1 MFNVEAY
8 KKAYK
13 NFIDYLNGYS
23 NSLLVKIGECDRNIS
38 LSEAVDEIKKSHDVN
53 SILNN
58 REFIVSLNPVVLN
71 YYKIIEFFKEND
83 ALDADQVTDAINR
96 ILNIDE
102 IKNFEGIKKNIYE
115 NKSSYETLLSR
126 IKAVI
131 EGNLEDADFVNKMI
145 LESTLSEK
153 DKLLILSGLAY
164 ESTITH
170 EVKEDRENNKKEN
183 RESSIKEDKSKKDKF
198 KKLENL
204 LDVTQLITKYKELSK
219 RVSTYKKELYSYW
232 KDKTSRQLQ
241 YAFSLA
247 KLYNSGELERQD
259 IFNNT
264 LDERM
269 LILLLSC
276 KEYEDLINMSLKGVT
291 DNKLP
296 KSEYDELIYYIN
308 SLEENVTTLD
318 KYDVTKKVKDSDVD
332 VTYESPKVLFL
343 LDKDNNG
350 IIDYSSFTLE
360 DIDKINSLIDK
371 CERKGKNEK
380 SILLHKVKDVDF
392 DVLVGK
398 TSKIICPYV
407 VLNDGSILI
416 LNIATKNKGYDET
429 TGILARYKD
438 KVKAIRS
445 ESTINNLDSLYEEQ
459 EEYRNQIR
467 DNYGVNVSKAEEVK
481 L

>member
-71 YYKIIEFFKEND
+71 YYKIIEFFKENE

-96 ILNIDE
+96 ILDIDE

-115 NKSSYETLLSR
+115 NKSSYESLISR

-131 EGNLEDADFVNKMI
+131 DGNLEDIDFVNKMI

-164 ESTITH
+164 ESTITY
-170 EVKEDRENNKKEN
+170 EVKKDRENNK
-183 RESSIKEDKSKKDKF
+183 ESSIKEDKSKKDKF
-198 KKLENL
+198 KKLDNL
-204 LDVTQLITKYKELSK
+204 LDVTSLITKYKELSK

-247 KLYNSGELERQD
+247 KLYNSGELERKD

-264 LDERM
+264 LNERM

-291 DNKLP
+291 NNKLA
-296 KSEYDELIYYIN
+296 KSEYDELSYYIN
-308 SLEENVTTLD
+308 ALEENVTILD
-318 KYDVTKKVKDSDVD
+318 KYDATKKVKDSDID
-332 VTYESPKVLFL
+332 VTYENPRVLFL
-343 LDKDNNG
+343 LDKNNNG

-407 VLNDGSILI
+407 VLSDGSILI

-429 TGILARYKD
+429 IGILAGYKD
-438 KVKAIRS
+438 KIKAIRS

>member
-38 LSEAVDEIKKSHDVN
+38 LSEVVDEIKKSHDVN

-71 YYKIIEFFKEND
+71 YYKIIEFFKENE

-96 ILNIDE
+96 ILDIDE

-115 NKSSYETLLSR
+115 NKSSYETLISR

-131 EGNLEDADFVNKMI
+131 DGNLEDIDFVNKMI

-164 ESTITH
+164 ESTITY
-170 EVKEDRENNKKEN
+170 EVKKDRENNK
-183 RESSIKEDKSKKDKF
+183 ESSIKEDKSKKDKF
-198 KKLENL
+198 KKLDNL
-204 LDVTQLITKYKELSK
+204 LDVTPLITKYKELSK

-247 KLYNSGELERQD
+247 KLYNSGELERKN

-264 LDERM
+264 LNERM

-291 DNKLP
+291 NNKLA
-296 KSEYDELIYYIN
+296 KSEYDKLSYYIN
-308 SLEENVTTLD
+308 ALEENVTILD
-318 KYDVTKKVKDSDVD
+318 KYDATKKVKDSDID
-332 VTYESPKVLFL
+332 VTYENPRVLFL

-407 VLNDGSILI
+407 VLSDGSILI

-429 TGILARYKD
+429 IGILAVYKD
-438 KVKAIRS
+438 KIKAIRS

>member
-71 YYKIIEFFKEND
+71 YYKIIEFFKENE

-96 ILNIDE
+96 ILDIDE

-115 NKSSYETLLSR
+115 NKSSYETLISR

-131 EGNLEDADFVNKMI
+131 DGNLEDIDFVNKMI

-164 ESTITH
+164 ESTITY
-170 EVKEDRENNKKEN
+170 EVKKDRENNK
-183 RESSIKEDKSKKDKF
+183 ESSIKEDKSKKDKF
-198 KKLENL
+198 KKLDNL
-204 LDVTQLITKYKELSK
+204 LDVTSLITKYKELSK

-247 KLYNSGELERQD
+247 KLYNSGELERKD

-264 LDERM
+264 LNERM

-291 DNKLP
+291 DNKLA
-296 KSEYDELIYYIN
+296 KSEYDELSYYIN
-308 SLEENVTTLD
+308 ALEENVTILD
-318 KYDVTKKVKDSDVD
+318 KYDATKKVKDSDID
-332 VTYESPKVLFL
+332 VTYENPRVLFL

-407 VLNDGSILI
+407 VLSDGSILI

-429 TGILARYKD
+429 IGILAGYKD
-438 KVKAIRS
+438 KIKAIRS

>member
-71 YYKIIEFFKEND
+71 YYKIIEFFKENE

-96 ILNIDE
+96 ILDIDE

-115 NKSSYETLLSR
+115 NKSSYETLISR

-131 EGNLEDADFVNKMI
+131 DGNLEDIDFVNKMI

-164 ESTITH
+164 ESTITY
-170 EVKEDRENNKKEN
+170 EVKKDRENNK
-183 RESSIKEDKSKKDKF
+183 ESSIKEDKSKKDKF
-198 KKLENL
+198 KKLDNL
-204 LDVTQLITKYKELSK
+204 LDVTSLITKYKELSK

-247 KLYNSGELERQD
+247 KLYNSGELERKD

-264 LDERM
+264 LNERM

-291 DNKLP
+291 NNKLA
-296 KSEYDELIYYIN
+296 KSEYDELSYYIN
-308 SLEENVTTLD
+308 ALEENVTILD
-318 KYDVTKKVKDSDVD
+318 KYDATKKVKDSDID
-332 VTYESPKVLFL
+332 VTYENPRVLFL

-407 VLNDGSILI
+407 VLSDGSILI

-429 TGILARYKD
+429 IGILAGYKD
-438 KVKAIRS
+438 KIKAIRS
-445 ESTINNLDSLYEEQ
+445 ESNINNLDSLYEEQ

>member
-71 YYKIIEFFKEND
+71 YYKIIEFFKENE

-96 ILNIDE
+96 ILDIDE

-115 NKSSYETLLSR
+115 NKSSYESLISR

-131 EGNLEDADFVNKMI
+131 DGNLEDIDFVNKMI

-164 ESTITH
+164 ESTITY
-170 EVKEDRENNKKEN
+170 EVKKDRENNK
-183 RESSIKEDKSKKDKF
+183 ESSIKEDKSKKDKF
-198 KKLENL
+198 KKLDNL
-204 LDVTQLITKYKELSK
+204 LDVTPLITKYKELSK

-247 KLYNSGELERQD
+247 KLYNSGELERKD

-264 LDERM
+264 LNERM

-291 DNKLP
+291 NNKLA
-296 KSEYDELIYYIN
+296 KSEYDELSYYIN
-308 SLEENVTTLD
+308 ALEENVTILD
-318 KYDVTKKVKDSDVD
+318 KYDATKKVKDSDID
-332 VTYESPKVLFL
+332 VTYENPRVLFL

-407 VLNDGSILI
+407 VLSDGSILI

-429 TGILARYKD
+429 IGILAGYKD
-438 KVKAIRS
+438 KIKAIRS

>member
-71 YYKIIEFFKEND
+71 YYKIIEFFKENE

-96 ILNIDE
+96 ILDIDE

-115 NKSSYETLLSR
+115 NKSSYETLISR

-131 EGNLEDADFVNKMI
+131 DGNLEDIDFVNKMI

-164 ESTITH
+164 ESTITY
-170 EVKEDRENNKKEN
+170 EVKKDRENNK
-183 RESSIKEDKSKKDKF
+183 ESSIKEDKSKKDKF
-198 KKLENL
+198 KKLDNL
-204 LDVTQLITKYKELSK
+204 LDVTPLITKYKELSK

-247 KLYNSGELERQD
+247 KLYNSGELERKD

-264 LDERM
+264 LNERM

-291 DNKLP
+291 DNKLA
-296 KSEYDELIYYIN
+296 KSEYDELSYYIN
-308 SLEENVTTLD
+308 ALEENVTILD
-318 KYDVTKKVKDSDVD
+318 KYDATKKVKDSDID
-332 VTYESPKVLFL
+332 VTYENPKVLFL

-407 VLNDGSILI
+407 VLSDGSILI

-429 TGILARYKD
+429 IGILAGYKD
-438 KVKAIRS
+438 KIKAIRS

-481 L
+481 LWN

>member
-71 YYKIIEFFKEND
+71 YYKIIEFFKENE

-96 ILNIDE
+96 ILDIDE

-115 NKSSYETLLSR
+115 NKSSYETLISR

-131 EGNLEDADFVNKMI
+131 DGNLEDIDFVNKMI

-164 ESTITH
+164 ESTITY
-170 EVKEDRENNKKEN
+170 EVKKDRENNK
-183 RESSIKEDKSKKDKF
+183 ESSIKEDKSKKDKF
-198 KKLENL
+198 KKLDNL
-204 LDVTQLITKYKELSK
+204 LDVTSLITKYKELSK
-219 RVSTYKKELYSYW
+219 RVSAYKKELYSYW

-247 KLYNSGELERQD
+247 KLYNSGELERKD

-264 LDERM
+264 LNERM

-291 DNKLP
+291 DNKLA
-296 KSEYDELIYYIN
+296 KSEYDELSYYIN
-308 SLEENVTTLD
+308 ALEENVTILD
-318 KYDVTKKVKDSDVD
+318 KYDATKKVKDSDID
-332 VTYESPKVLFL
+332 VTYENPKVLFL
-343 LDKDNNG
+343 LDKNNNG

-407 VLNDGSILI
+407 VLSDGSILI

-429 TGILARYKD
+429 IGILAGYKD
-438 KVKAIRS
+438 KIKAIRS

>member
-71 YYKIIEFFKEND
+71 YYKIIEFFKENE

-96 ILNIDE
+96 ILDIDE

-115 NKSSYETLLSR
+115 NKSSYETLISR

-131 EGNLEDADFVNKMI
+131 DGNLEDIDFVNKMI

-164 ESTITH
+164 ESTITY
-170 EVKEDRENNKKEN
+170 EVKKDRENNK
-183 RESSIKEDKSKKDKF
+183 ESSIKEDKSKKDKF
-198 KKLENL
+198 KKLDNL
-204 LDVTQLITKYKELSK
+204 LDVTSLITKYKELSK

-247 KLYNSGELERQD
+247 KLYNSGELERKD

-264 LDERM
+264 LNERM

-291 DNKLP
+291 NNKLA
-296 KSEYDELIYYIN
+296 KSEYDELSYYIN
-308 SLEENVTTLD
+308 ALEENVTILD
-318 KYDVTKKVKDSDVD
+318 KYDATKKVKDSDID
-332 VTYESPKVLFL
+332 VTYENPKVLFL
-343 LDKDNNG
+343 LDKNNNG

-407 VLNDGSILI
+407 VLSDGSILI

-429 TGILARYKD
+429 IGILAGYKD
-438 KVKAIRS
+438 KIKAIRS

-467 DNYGVNVSKAEEVK
+467 NNYGVNVSKAEEVK

>member
-71 YYKIIEFFKEND
+71 YYKIIEFFKENE

-96 ILNIDE
+96 ILDIDE

-115 NKSSYETLLSR
+115 NKSSYETLISR

-131 EGNLEDADFVNKMI
+131 DGNLEDIDFVNKMI

-164 ESTITH
+164 ESTITY
-170 EVKEDRENNKKEN
+170 EVKKDRENNK
-183 RESSIKEDKSKKDKF
+183 ESSIKEDKSKKDKF
-198 KKLENL
+198 KKLDNL
-204 LDVTQLITKYKELSK
+204 LDVTSLITKYKELSK

-247 KLYNSGELERQD
+247 KLYNSGELERKD

-264 LDERM
+264 LNERM

-291 DNKLP
+291 DNKLA
-296 KSEYDELIYYIN
+296 KSEYDELSYYIN
-308 SLEENVTTLD
+308 ALEENVTILD
-318 KYDVTKKVKDSDVD
+318 KYDATKKVKDSDID
-332 VTYESPKVLFL
+332 VTYENPKVLFL
-343 LDKDNNG
+343 LDKNNNG

-407 VLNDGSILI
+407 VLSDGSILI

-429 TGILARYKD
+429 IGILAGYKD
-438 KVKAIRS
+438 KIKAIRS

>member
-71 YYKIIEFFKEND
+71 YYKIIEFFKENE

-96 ILNIDE
+96 ILDIDE

-115 NKSSYETLLSR
+115 NKSSYETLISR

-131 EGNLEDADFVNKMI
+131 DGNLEDIDFVNKMI

-164 ESTITH
+164 ESTITY
-170 EVKEDRENNKKEN
+170 EVKKDRENNK
-183 RESSIKEDKSKKDKF
+183 ESSIKEDKSKKDKF
-198 KKLENL
+198 KKLDNL
-204 LDVTQLITKYKELSK
+204 LDVTSLITKYKELSK

-247 KLYNSGELERQD
+247 KLYNSGELERKD

-291 DNKLP
+291 NNKLA
-296 KSEYDELIYYIN
+296 KSEYDKLSYYIN
-308 SLEENVTTLD
+308 ALEENVTILD
-318 KYDVTKKVKDSDVD
+318 KYDATKKVKDSDID
-332 VTYESPKVLFL
+332 VTYENPKVLFL
-343 LDKDNNG
+343 LDKNNNG

-407 VLNDGSILI
+407 VLSDGSILI

-429 TGILARYKD
+429 IGILAGYKD
-438 KVKAIRS
+438 KIKAIRS
-445 ESTINNLDSLYEEQ
+445 ESNINNLDSLYEEQ

>member
-71 YYKIIEFFKEND
+71 YYKIIEFFKENE

-96 ILNIDE
+96 ILDIDE

-115 NKSSYETLLSR
+115 NKSSYESLISR

-131 EGNLEDADFVNKMI
+131 DGNLEDIDFVNKMI

-164 ESTITH
+164 ESTITY
-170 EVKEDRENNKKEN
+170 EVKKDRENNK
-183 RESSIKEDKSKKDKF
+183 ESSIKEDKSKKDKF
-198 KKLENL
+198 KKLDNL
-204 LDVTQLITKYKELSK
+204 LDVTSLITKYKELSK

-247 KLYNSGELERQD
+247 KLYNSGELERKD

-291 DNKLP
+291 NNKLA
-296 KSEYDELIYYIN
+296 KSEYDKLSYYIN
-308 SLEENVTTLD
+308 ALEENVTILD
-318 KYDVTKKVKDSDVD
+318 KYDATKKVKDSDID
-332 VTYESPKVLFL
+332 VTYENPRVLFL

-407 VLNDGSILI
+407 VLSDGSILI

-429 TGILARYKD
+429 IGILAGYKD
-438 KVKAIRS
+438 KIKAIRS
-445 ESTINNLDSLYEEQ
+445 ESNINNLDSLYEEQ

>member
-71 YYKIIEFFKEND
+71 YYKIIEFFKENE

-96 ILNIDE
+96 ILDIDE

-115 NKSSYETLLSR
+115 NKSSYETLISR

-131 EGNLEDADFVNKMI
+131 DGNLEDIDFVNKMI

-164 ESTITH
+164 ESTITY
-170 EVKEDRENNKKEN
+170 EVKKDRENNK
-183 RESSIKEDKSKKDKF
+183 ESSIKEDKSKKDKF
-198 KKLENL
+198 KKLDNL
-204 LDVTQLITKYKELSK
+204 LDVTPLITKYKELSK

-247 KLYNSGELERQD
+247 KLYNSGELERKD

-264 LDERM
+264 LNERM

-291 DNKLP
+291 NNKLA
-296 KSEYDELIYYIN
+296 KSEYDELSYYIN
-308 SLEENVTTLD
+308 ALEENVTILD
-318 KYDVTKKVKDSDVD
+318 KYDATKKVKDSDID
-332 VTYESPKVLFL
+332 VTYENPKVLFL

-407 VLNDGSILI
+407 VLSDGSILI

-429 TGILARYKD
+429 IGILAGYKD
-438 KVKAIRS
+438 KIKAIRS

>member
-1 MFNVEAY
+1 MFYVEAY

-71 YYKIIEFFKEND
+71 YYKIIEFFKENE

-96 ILNIDE
+96 ILDIDE

-115 NKSSYETLLSR
+115 NKSSYETLISR

-131 EGNLEDADFVNKMI
+131 DGNLEDIDFVNKMI

-164 ESTITH
+164 ESTITY
-170 EVKEDRENNKKEN
+170 EVKKDRENNK
-183 RESSIKEDKSKKDKF
+183 ESSIKEDKSKKDKF
-198 KKLENL
+198 KKLDNL
-204 LDVTQLITKYKELSK
+204 LDVTSLITKYKELSK

-247 KLYNSGELERQD
+247 KLYNSGELERKD

-264 LDERM
+264 LNERM

-291 DNKLP
+291 NNKLA
-296 KSEYDELIYYIN
+296 KSEYDELSYYIN
-308 SLEENVTTLD
+308 ALEENVTILD
-318 KYDVTKKVKDSDVD
+318 KYDATKKVKDSDID
-332 VTYESPKVLFL
+332 VTYENPKVLFL
-343 LDKDNNG
+343 LDKNNNG

-407 VLNDGSILI
+407 VLSDGSILI

-429 TGILARYKD
+429 IGILAGYKD
-438 KVKAIRS
+438 KIKAIRS

>member
-71 YYKIIEFFKEND
+71 YYKIIEFFKENE

-96 ILNIDE
+96 ILDIDE

-115 NKSSYETLLSR
+115 NKSSYETLISR

-131 EGNLEDADFVNKMI
+131 DGNLEDIDFVNKMI

-164 ESTITH
+164 ESTITY
-170 EVKEDRENNKKEN
+170 EVKKDRENNK
-183 RESSIKEDKSKKDKF
+183 ESSIKEDKSKKDKF
-198 KKLENL
+198 KKLDNL
-204 LDVTQLITKYKELSK
+204 LDVTSLIMKYKELSK

-247 KLYNSGELERQD
+247 KLYNSGELERKD

-264 LDERM
+264 LNERM

-291 DNKLP
+291 NNKLA
-296 KSEYDELIYYIN
+296 KSEYDELSYYIN
-308 SLEENVTTLD
+308 ALEENVTILD
-318 KYDVTKKVKDSDVD
+318 KYDATKKVKDSDID
-332 VTYESPKVLFL
+332 VTYENPRVLFL

-407 VLNDGSILI
+407 VLSDGSILI

-429 TGILARYKD
+429 IGILAGYKD
-438 KVKAIRS
+438 KIKAIRS
-445 ESTINNLDSLYEEQ
+445 ESNINNLDSLYEEQ

>member
-71 YYKIIEFFKEND
+71 YYKIIEFFKENE

-96 ILNIDE
+96 ILDIDE

-115 NKSSYETLLSR
+115 NKSSYETLISR

-131 EGNLEDADFVNKMI
+131 DGNLEDIDFVNKMI

-164 ESTITH
+164 ESTITY
-170 EVKEDRENNKKEN
+170 EVKKDRENNK
-183 RESSIKEDKSKKDKF
+183 ESSIKEDKSKKDKF
-198 KKLENL
+198 KKLDNL
-204 LDVTQLITKYKELSK
+204 LDVTPLITKYKELSK

-247 KLYNSGELERQD
+247 KLYNSGELERKD

-264 LDERM
+264 LNERM

-291 DNKLP
+291 NNKLA
-296 KSEYDELIYYIN
+296 KSEYDELSYYIN
-308 SLEENVTTLD
+308 ALEENVTILD
-318 KYDVTKKVKDSDVD
+318 KYDATKKVKDSDID
-332 VTYESPKVLFL
+332 VTYENPRVLFL

-407 VLNDGSILI
+407 VLSDGSILI

-429 TGILARYKD
+429 IGILAGYKD
-438 KVKAIRS
+438 KIKAIRS

>member
-71 YYKIIEFFKEND
+71 YYKIIEFFKENE

-96 ILNIDE
+96 ILDIDE

-115 NKSSYETLLSR
+115 NKSSYETLISR

-131 EGNLEDADFVNKMI
+131 DGNLEDIDFVNKMI

-164 ESTITH
+164 ESTITY
-170 EVKEDRENNKKEN
+170 EVKKDRENNK
-183 RESSIKEDKSKKDKF
+183 ESSIKEDKSKKDKF
-198 KKLENL
+198 KKLDNL
-204 LDVTQLITKYKELSK
+204 LDVTPLITKYKELSK

-247 KLYNSGELERQD
+247 KLYNSGELERKD

-264 LDERM
+264 LNERM

-291 DNKLP
+291 NNKLA
-296 KSEYDELIYYIN
+296 KSEYDELSYYIN
-308 SLEENVTTLD
+308 ALEENVTILD
-318 KYDVTKKVKDSDVD
+318 KYDATKKVKDSDID
-332 VTYESPKVLFL
+332 VTYENPRVLFL

-398 TSKIICPYV
+398 TSKMICPYV
-407 VLNDGSILI
+407 VLSDGSILI

-429 TGILARYKD
+429 IGILAGYKD
-438 KVKAIRS
+438 KIKAIRS

>member
-71 YYKIIEFFKEND
+71 YYKIIEFFKENE

-96 ILNIDE
+96 ILDIDE

-115 NKSSYETLLSR
+115 NKSSYETLISR

-131 EGNLEDADFVNKMI
+131 DGNLEDIDFVNKMI
-145 LESTLSEK
+145 LESALSEK

-164 ESTITH
+164 ESTITY
-170 EVKEDRENNKKEN
+170 EVKKDRENNK
-183 RESSIKEDKSKKDKF
+183 ESSIKEDKSKKDKF
-198 KKLENL
+198 KKLDNL
-204 LDVTQLITKYKELSK
+204 LDVTSLITKYKELSK

-247 KLYNSGELERQD
+247 KLYNSGELERKD

-264 LDERM
+264 LNERM

-291 DNKLP
+291 DNKLA
-296 KSEYDELIYYIN
+296 KSEYDELSYYIN
-308 SLEENVTTLD
+308 ALEENVTILD
-318 KYDVTKKVKDSDVD
+318 KYDATKKVKDSDID
-332 VTYESPKVLFL
+332 VTYENPRVLFL

-407 VLNDGSILI
+407 VLSDGSILI

-429 TGILARYKD
+429 IGILAGYKD
-438 KVKAIRS
+438 KIKAIRS

>member
-71 YYKIIEFFKEND
+71 YYKIIEFFKENE

-96 ILNIDE
+96 ILDIDE

-115 NKSSYETLLSR
+115 NKSSYETLISR

-131 EGNLEDADFVNKMI
+131 DGNLEDIDFVNKMI

-164 ESTITH
+164 ESTITY
-170 EVKEDRENNKKEN
+170 EVKKDRENNK
-183 RESSIKEDKSKKDKF
+183 ESSIKEDKSKKDKF
-198 KKLENL
+198 KKLDNL
-204 LDVTQLITKYKELSK
+204 LDVTSLITKYKELSK

-247 KLYNSGELERQD
+247 KLYNSGELERKD

-291 DNKLP
+291 NNKLA
-296 KSEYDELIYYIN
+296 KSEYDKLSYYIN
-308 SLEENVTTLD
+308 ALEENVTILD
-318 KYDVTKKVKDSDVD
+318 KYDATKKVKDSDID
-332 VTYESPKVLFL
+332 VTYENPKVLFL
-343 LDKDNNG
+343 LDKNNNG

-407 VLNDGSILI
+407 VLSDGLILI

-429 TGILARYKD
+429 IGILAGYKD
-438 KVKAIRS
+438 KIKAIRS
-445 ESTINNLDSLYEEQ
+445 ESNINNLDSLYEEQ

>member
-71 YYKIIEFFKEND
+71 YYKIIEFFKENE

-96 ILNIDE
+96 ILDIDE

-115 NKSSYETLLSR
+115 NKSSYETLISR

-131 EGNLEDADFVNKMI
+131 DGNLEDIDFVNKMI

-164 ESTITH
+164 ESTITY
-170 EVKEDRENNKKEN
+170 EVKKDRENNK
-183 RESSIKEDKSKKDKF
+183 ESSIKEDKSKKDKF
-198 KKLENL
+198 KKLDNL
-204 LDVTQLITKYKELSK
+204 LDVTSLITKYKELSK

-247 KLYNSGELERQD
+247 KLYNSGELERKD

-264 LDERM
+264 LNERM

-291 DNKLP
+291 NNKLA
-296 KSEYDELIYYIN
+296 KSEYDELSYYIN
-308 SLEENVTTLD
+308 ALEENVTILD
-318 KYDVTKKVKDSDVD
+318 KYDATKKVKDSDID
-332 VTYESPKVLFL
+332 VTYENPKVLFL
-343 LDKDNNG
+343 LDKNNNG

-407 VLNDGSILI
+407 VLSDGSILI

-429 TGILARYKD
+429 IGILAGYKD
-438 KVKAIRS
+438 KIKAIRS

>member
-38 LSEAVDEIKKSHDVN
+38 LSEAVDDIKKSHDVN

-71 YYKIIEFFKEND
+71 YYKIIEFFKENE

-96 ILNIDE
+96 ILDIDE

-115 NKSSYETLLSR
+115 NKSSYETLISR

-131 EGNLEDADFVNKMI
+131 DGNLEDIDFVNKMI

-164 ESTITH
+164 ESTITY
-170 EVKEDRENNKKEN
+170 EVKKDRENNK
-183 RESSIKEDKSKKDKF
+183 ESSIKEDKSKKDKF
-198 KKLENL
+198 KKLDNL
-204 LDVTQLITKYKELSK
+204 LDVTPLITKYKELSK

-247 KLYNSGELERQD
+247 KLYNSGELERKD

-264 LDERM
+264 LNERM

-291 DNKLP
+291 NNKLA
-296 KSEYDELIYYIN
+296 KSEYDELSYYIN
-308 SLEENVTTLD
+308 ALEENVTILD
-318 KYDVTKKVKDSDVD
+318 KYDATKKVKDSDID
-332 VTYESPKVLFL
+332 VTYENPKVLFL

-407 VLNDGSILI
+407 VLSDGSILI

-429 TGILARYKD
+429 IGILAGYKD
-438 KVKAIRS
+438 KIKAIRS

>member
-71 YYKIIEFFKEND
+71 YYKIIEFFKENE

-96 ILNIDE
+96 ILDIDE

-115 NKSSYETLLSR
+115 NKSSYETLISR

-131 EGNLEDADFVNKMI
+131 DGNLEDIDFVNKMI

-164 ESTITH
+164 ESTITY
-170 EVKEDRENNKKEN
+170 EVKKDRENNK
-183 RESSIKEDKSKKDKF
+183 ESSIKEDKSKKDKF
-198 KKLENL
+198 KKLDNL
-204 LDVTQLITKYKELSK
+204 LDVTSLITKYKELSK

-247 KLYNSGELERQD
+247 KLYNSGELERKD

-264 LDERM
+264 LNERM

-291 DNKLP
+291 NNKLA
-296 KSEYDELIYYIN
+296 KSEYDELSYYIN
-308 SLEENVTTLD
+308 ALEENVTILD
-318 KYDVTKKVKDSDVD
+318 KYDVTKKVKDSDID
-332 VTYESPKVLFL
+332 VTYENPRVLFL

-407 VLNDGSILI
+407 VLSDGSILI

-429 TGILARYKD
+429 IGILAGYKD
-438 KVKAIRS
+438 KIKAIRS

>member
-71 YYKIIEFFKEND
+71 YYKIIEFFKENE

-96 ILNIDE
+96 ILDIDE

-115 NKSSYETLLSR
+115 NKSSYESLISR

-131 EGNLEDADFVNKMI
+131 DGNLEDIDFVNKMI

-164 ESTITH
+164 ESTITY
-170 EVKEDRENNKKEN
+170 EVKKDRENNK
-183 RESSIKEDKSKKDKF
+183 ESSIKEDKSKKDKF
-198 KKLENL
+198 KKLDNL
-204 LDVTQLITKYKELSK
+204 LDVTPLITKYKELSK

-247 KLYNSGELERQD
+247 KLYNSGELERKD

-264 LDERM
+264 LNERM

-291 DNKLP
+291 NNKLA
-296 KSEYDELIYYIN
+296 KSEYDELSYYIN
-308 SLEENVTTLD
+308 ALEENVTILD
-318 KYDVTKKVKDSDVD
+318 KYDATKKVKDSDID
-332 VTYESPKVLFL
+332 VTYENPKVLFL
-343 LDKDNNG
+343 LDKNNNG

-407 VLNDGSILI
+407 VLSDGSILI

-429 TGILARYKD
+429 IGILAGYKD
-438 KVKAIRS
+438 KIKAIRS

>member
-71 YYKIIEFFKEND
+71 YYKIIEFFKENE

-96 ILNIDE
+96 ILDIDE

-115 NKSSYETLLSR
+115 NKSSYESLISR

-131 EGNLEDADFVNKMI
+131 DGNLEDIDFVNKMI

-164 ESTITH
+164 ESTITY
-170 EVKEDRENNKKEN
+170 EVKKDRENNK
-183 RESSIKEDKSKKDKF
+183 ESCIKEDKSKKDKF
-198 KKLENL
+198 KKLDNL
-204 LDVTQLITKYKELSK
+204 LDVTSLITKYKELSK

-247 KLYNSGELERQD
+247 KLYNSGELERKD

-264 LDERM
+264 LNERM

-291 DNKLP
+291 NNKLA
-296 KSEYDELIYYIN
+296 KSEYDELSYYIN
-308 SLEENVTTLD
+308 ALEENVTILD
-318 KYDVTKKVKDSDVD
+318 KYDATKKVKDSDID
-332 VTYESPKVLFL
+332 VTYENPRVLFL

-392 DVLVGK
+392 DVLIGK

-407 VLNDGSILI
+407 VLSDGSILI

-429 TGILARYKD
+429 IGILAGYKD
-438 KVKAIRS
+438 KIKAIRS

>member
-23 NSLLVKIGECDRNIS
+23 NSLLVKIGECERNIS

-83 ALDADQVTDAINR
+83 ALDADQVTDAISR

-131 EGNLEDADFVNKMI
+131 DGNLEDIDFVNKMI
-145 LESTLSEK
+145 LESSLSEK

-164 ESTITH
+164 ESTIIH
-170 EVKEDRENNKKEN
+170 EVKKDKEDNKKEN
-183 RESSIKEDKSKKDKF
+183 KQKKDKF
-198 KKLENL
+198 KKIENL
-204 LDVTQLITKYKELSK
+204 VDITPLITKYKELSK
-219 RVSTYKKELYSYW
+219 RVSVYKKELYSYW

-264 LDERM
+264 LNERM

-276 KEYEDLINMSLKGVT
+276 KEYEDLINMSLKSSN
-291 DNKLP
+291 DNKVS
-296 KSEYDELIYYIN
+296 KSDYDELTYYIN
-308 SLEENVTTLD
+308 ALEENVTILD
-318 KYDVTKKVKDSDVD
+318 KYDATKKVKDSDID
-332 VTYESPKVLFL
+332 VTYENPKVLFL

-392 DVLVGK
+392 DVLVGR

-407 VLNDGSILI
+407 VLSDGSILI
-416 LNIATKNKGYDET
+416 LNIATKNKGYGET
-429 TGILARYKD
+429 INILAGYKD
-438 KVKAIRS
+438 KIKAIKNS
-445 ESTINNLDSLYEEQ
+445 SIDSLYEEQ

>member
-71 YYKIIEFFKEND
+71 YYKIIEFFKENE

-96 ILNIDE
+96 ILDIDE

-115 NKSSYETLLSR
+115 NKSSYETLISR

-131 EGNLEDADFVNKMI
+131 DGNLEDIDFVNKMI

-164 ESTITH
+164 ESTITY
-170 EVKEDRENNKKEN
+170 EVKKDRENNK
-183 RESSIKEDKSKKDKF
+183 ESSIKEDKSKKDKF
-198 KKLENL
+198 KKLDNL
-204 LDVTQLITKYKELSK
+204 LDVTSLITKYKELSK

-247 KLYNSGELERQD
+247 KLYNSGELERKD

-291 DNKLP
+291 NNKLA
-296 KSEYDELIYYIN
+296 KSEYDELSYYIN
-308 SLEENVTTLD
+308 ALEENVTILD
-318 KYDVTKKVKDSDVD
+318 KYDATKKVKDSDID
-332 VTYESPKVLFL
+332 VTYENPKVLFL
-343 LDKDNNG
+343 LDKNNNG

-407 VLNDGSILI
+407 VLSDGSILI

-429 TGILARYKD
+429 IGILAGYKD
-438 KVKAIRS
+438 KIKAIRS

>member
-71 YYKIIEFFKEND
+71 YYKIIEFFKENE

-96 ILNIDE
+96 ILDIDE

-115 NKSSYETLLSR
+115 NKSSYETLISR

-131 EGNLEDADFVNKMI
+131 DGNLEDIDFVNKMI

-164 ESTITH
+164 ESTITY
-170 EVKEDRENNKKEN
+170 EVKKDRENNK
-183 RESSIKEDKSKKDKF
+183 ESSIKEDKSKKDKF
-198 KKLENL
+198 KKLDNL
-204 LDVTQLITKYKELSK
+204 LDVTSLITKYKELSK

-247 KLYNSGELERQD
+247 KLYNSGELERKD

-264 LDERM
+264 LNERM

-291 DNKLP
+291 NNKLA
-296 KSEYDELIYYIN
+296 KSEYDKLSYYIN
-308 SLEENVTTLD
+308 ALEENVTILD
-318 KYDVTKKVKDSDVD
+318 KYDATKKVKDSDID
-332 VTYESPKVLFL
+332 VTYENPRVLFL

-407 VLNDGSILI
+407 VLSDGSILI

-429 TGILARYKD
+429 IGILAGYKD
-438 KVKAIRS
+438 KIKAIRS

>member
-71 YYKIIEFFKEND
+71 YYKIIEFFKENE

-96 ILNIDE
+96 ILDIDE

-115 NKSSYETLLSR
+115 NKSSYETLISR
-126 IKAVI
+126 IKAI
-131 EGNLEDADFVNKMI
+131 IDGNLEDIDFVNKMI

-164 ESTITH
+164 ESTITY
-170 EVKEDRENNKKEN
+170 EVKKDRENNK
-183 RESSIKEDKSKKDKF
+183 ESSIKEDKSKKDKF
-198 KKLENL
+198 KKLDNL
-204 LDVTQLITKYKELSK
+204 LDVTSLITKYKELSK

-247 KLYNSGELERQD
+247 KLYNSGELERKD

-264 LDERM
+264 LNERM

-291 DNKLP
+291 NNKLA
-296 KSEYDELIYYIN
+296 KSEYDELSYYIN
-308 SLEENVTTLD
+308 ALEENVTILD
-318 KYDVTKKVKDSDVD
+318 KYDATKKVKDSDID
-332 VTYESPKVLFL
+332 VTYENPRVLFL

-407 VLNDGSILI
+407 VLSDGSILI

-429 TGILARYKD
+429 IGILAGYKD
-438 KVKAIRS
+438 KIKAIRS
-445 ESTINNLDSLYEEQ
+445 ESNINNLDSLYEEQ

>member
-71 YYKIIEFFKEND
+71 YYKIIEFFKENE

-96 ILNIDE
+96 ILDIDE

-115 NKSSYETLLSR
+115 NKSSYETLISR

-131 EGNLEDADFVNKMI
+131 DGNLEDIDFVNKMI

-153 DKLLILSGLAY
+153 DKLLILSGFAY
-164 ESTITH
+164 ESTITY
-170 EVKEDRENNKKEN
+170 EVKKDRENNK
-183 RESSIKEDKSKKDKF
+183 ESSIKEDKSKKDKF
-198 KKLENL
+198 KKLDNL
-204 LDVTQLITKYKELSK
+204 LDVTSLITKYKELSK

-247 KLYNSGELERQD
+247 KLYNSGELERKD

-264 LDERM
+264 LNERM

-291 DNKLP
+291 DNKLA
-296 KSEYDELIYYIN
+296 KSEYDELSYYIN
-308 SLEENVTTLD
+308 ALEENVTILD
-318 KYDVTKKVKDSDVD
+318 KYDATKKVKDSDID
-332 VTYESPKVLFL
+332 VTYENPRVLFL

-407 VLNDGSILI
+407 VLSDGSILI

-429 TGILARYKD
+429 IGILAGYKD
-438 KVKAIRS
+438 KIKAIRS

>member
-71 YYKIIEFFKEND
+71 YYKIIEFFKENE

-96 ILNIDE
+96 ILDIDE

-115 NKSSYETLLSR
+115 NKSSYESLISR

-131 EGNLEDADFVNKMI
+131 DGNLEDIDFVNKMI

-164 ESTITH
+164 ESTITY
-170 EVKEDRENNKKEN
+170 EVKKDRENNK
-183 RESSIKEDKSKKDKF
+183 ESSIKEDKSKKDKF
-198 KKLENL
+198 KKLDNL
-204 LDVTQLITKYKELSK
+204 LDVTSLITKYKELSK

-247 KLYNSGELERQD
+247 KLYNSGELERKD

-264 LDERM
+264 LNERM

-291 DNKLP
+291 NNKLA
-296 KSEYDELIYYIN
+296 KSEYDELSYYIN
-308 SLEENVTTLD
+308 ALEENVTILD
-318 KYDVTKKVKDSDVD
+318 KYDATKKVKDSDID
-332 VTYESPKVLFL
+332 VTYENPRVLFL

-407 VLNDGSILI
+407 VLSDGSILI

-429 TGILARYKD
+429 IGILAGYKD
-438 KVKAIRS
+438 KIKAIRS

>member
-71 YYKIIEFFKEND
+71 YYKIIEFFKENE

-96 ILNIDE
+96 ILDIDE

-115 NKSSYETLLSR
+115 NKSSYETLISR

-131 EGNLEDADFVNKMI
+131 DGNLEDIDFVNKMI

-164 ESTITH
+164 ESTITY
-170 EVKEDRENNKKEN
+170 EVKKDRENNK
-183 RESSIKEDKSKKDKF
+183 ESSIKEDKSKKDKF
-198 KKLENL
+198 KKLDNL
-204 LDVTQLITKYKELSK
+204 LDVTSLITKYKELSK

-247 KLYNSGELERQD
+247 KLYNSGELERKD

-264 LDERM
+264 LNERM

-291 DNKLP
+291 NNKLA
-296 KSEYDELIYYIN
+296 KSEYDELSYYIN
-308 SLEENVTTLD
+308 ALEENVTILD
-318 KYDVTKKVKDSDVD
+318 KYDATKKVKDSDID
-332 VTYESPKVLFL
+332 VTYENPKVLFL
-343 LDKDNNG
+343 LDKDNKG

-407 VLNDGSILI
+407 VLSDGSILI

-429 TGILARYKD
+429 IGILAGYKD
-438 KVKAIRS
+438 KIKAIRS

>member
-71 YYKIIEFFKEND
+71 YYKIIEFFKENE

-96 ILNIDE
+96 ILDIDE

-115 NKSSYETLLSR
+115 NKSSYETLISR

-131 EGNLEDADFVNKMI
+131 DGNLEDIDFVNKMI

-164 ESTITH
+164 ESTITY
-170 EVKEDRENNKKEN
+170 EVKKDRENNK
-183 RESSIKEDKSKKDKF
+183 ESSIKEDKSKKDKF
-198 KKLENL
+198 KKLDNL
-204 LDVTQLITKYKELSK
+204 LDVTPLITKYKELSK

-247 KLYNSGELERQD
+247 KLYNSGELERKD

-264 LDERM
+264 LNERM

-291 DNKLP
+291 DNKLA
-296 KSEYDELIYYIN
+296 KSEYDELSYYIN
-308 SLEENVTTLD
+308 ALEENVTILD
-318 KYDVTKKVKDSDVD
+318 KYDATKKVKDSDID
-332 VTYESPKVLFL
+332 VTYENPKVLFL
-343 LDKDNNG
+343 LDKNNNG

-407 VLNDGSILI
+407 VLSDGSILI

-429 TGILARYKD
+429 IGILAGYKD
-438 KVKAIRS
+438 KIKAIRS

-467 DNYGVNVSKAEEVK
+467 DNYGVNVSKVEEVK

>member
-71 YYKIIEFFKEND
+71 YYKIIEFFKENE

-96 ILNIDE
+96 ILDIDE

-115 NKSSYETLLSR
+115 NKSSYETLISR

-131 EGNLEDADFVNKMI
+131 DGNLEDIDFVNKMI

-164 ESTITH
+164 ESTITY
-170 EVKEDRENNKKEN
+170 EVKKDRENNK
-183 RESSIKEDKSKKDKF
+183 ESSIKEDKSKKDKF
-198 KKLENL
+198 KKLDNL
-204 LDVTQLITKYKELSK
+204 LDVTSLITKYKELSK

-247 KLYNSGELERQD
+247 KLYNSGELERKD

-264 LDERM
+264 LNERM

-291 DNKLP
+291 NNKLA
-296 KSEYDELIYYIN
+296 KSEYDELSYYIN
-308 SLEENVTTLD
+308 ALEENVTILD
-318 KYDVTKKVKDSDVD
+318 KYDATKKVKDSDID
-332 VTYESPKVLFL
+332 VTYENPKVLFL

-407 VLNDGSILI
+407 VLSDGSILI

-429 TGILARYKD
+429 IGILARYKD
-438 KVKAIRS
+438 KIKAIRS

>member
-71 YYKIIEFFKEND
+71 YYKIIEFFKENE

-96 ILNIDE
+96 ILDIDE

-115 NKSSYETLLSR
+115 NKSSYESLISR

-131 EGNLEDADFVNKMI
+131 DGNLEDIDFVNKMI
-145 LESTLSEK
+145 LESALSEK

-164 ESTITH
+164 ESTITY
-170 EVKEDRENNKKEN
+170 EVKKDRENNK
-183 RESSIKEDKSKKDKF
+183 ESSIKEDKSKKDKF
-198 KKLENL
+198 KKLDNL
-204 LDVTQLITKYKELSK
+204 LDVTPLITKYKELSK

-247 KLYNSGELERQD
+247 KLYNSGELERKD

-264 LDERM
+264 LNERM

-291 DNKLP
+291 NNKLA
-296 KSEYDELIYYIN
+296 KSEYDKLSYYIN
-308 SLEENVTTLD
+308 ALEENVTILD
-318 KYDVTKKVKDSDVD
+318 KYDATKKVKDSDID
-332 VTYESPKVLFL
+332 VTYENPRVLFL

-407 VLNDGSILI
+407 VLSDGSILI

-429 TGILARYKD
+429 IGILAGYKD
-438 KVKAIRS
+438 KIKAIRS